1 MQQSVEGW
9 PSVWQLCPS
18 LGSVRNALVQEKSLL
33 AFFAA
38 GHLNLQQT
46 AKSEVRYPSVRKAAG
61 LATERSKGTR
71 NQRCPF
77 SGTAPQAAGVVDPAE
92 EAEKEMSCVPGC
104 AATICL
110 LFPLWLDWL
119 SATFLQECFG

>member
-61 LATERSKGTR
+61 LATEQGHKES
-71 NQRCPF
+71 
-77 SGTAPQAAGVVDPAE
+77 
-92 EAEKEMSCVPGC
+92 EMS
-104 AATICL
+104 
-110 LFPLWLDWL
+110 FLWDCPTG
-119 SATFLQECFG
+119 SRRCGSSRRG